1 MLGERVSGVLMLQEK
16 ILQQIILLT
25 KFRFA
30 KRKNVQCTLN
40 IGLKKSYVAKLRLR
54 SFRNKKT
61 MEEFMKKFLKLTT
74 LVVSMV
80 MALTFVSC
88 ANGNTS
94 NNGNENSNGNTSNN
108 GNENSNEEELN
119 LVGTYGISKIENLF
133 KNSKS
138 GQAYTTTMPTSSSL
152 RQYGTIK
159 TIEGDTTSVAEIDL
173 TITKT
178 ADGYSFN
185 WAKYNING
193 EAASDDAKTDIE
205 EKFTDDYWNNYTAM
219 FAMTLTTT
227 ADGKWSDNSS
237 PASSGTYT
245 VDEAN
250 SKVTITT
257 LTRGGETLAE
267 PEIMEATYSDNGKI
281 LVVVQDDSDE
291 KVTDKYAMTFTRK

>member
-1 MLGERVSGVLMLQEK
+1 
-16 ILQQIILLT
+16 
-25 KFRFA
+25 
-30 KRKNVQCTLN
+30 
-40 IGLKKSYVAKLRLR
+40 
-54 SFRNKKT
+54 
-61 MEEFMKKFLKLTT
+61 MKKFLKLTT

-119 LVGTYGISKIENLF
+119 LVGTYGISKIENLI

-138 GQAYTTTMPTSSSL
+138 EQAYTTTMPTSSSL

-178 ADGYSFN
+178 SNGYSFN

-193 EAASDDAKTDIE
+193 EAASEDAKDAA
-205 EKFTDDYWNNYTAM
+205 EKTVTDDGWNEMTAL
-219 FAMTLTTT
+219 FTMTYTTT
-227 ADGKWSDNSS
+227 ADGKWSNNNT

-245 VDEAN
+245 VDEEN

-257 LTRGGETLAE
+257 LIDGGKTLE
-267 PEIMEATYSDNGKI
+267 SPIIEEGTYSDNGKTFVI
-281 LVVVQDDSDE
+281 VKDLSPDE
-291 KVTDKYAMTFTRK
+291 GTYKMTMTLTRK